1 MVARPRAAA
10 SSALRHAA
18 RSQAAEPER
27 VRDAM
32 ACAGTCLSIIAGVAE
47 RETRRGLDP
56 RFCVGSTPTA
66 GITTKFVDGYFRGHE
81 ISGQQFS
88 WSVVDSCG
96 QLVDKL
102 TTRGIVLT
110 GY

>member
-47 RETRRGLDP
+47 RETRRGLDH
-56 RFCVGSTPTA
+56 RLCVGSTPTA
-66 GITTKFVDGYFRGHE
+66 GITTKFPNEHFRSATE
-81 ISGQQFS
+81 LAANNFRSS
-88 WSVVDSCG
+88 WLTAAVNS
-96 QLVDKL
+96 L
-102 TTRGIVLT
+102 TTSRLEELC
-110 GY
+110 